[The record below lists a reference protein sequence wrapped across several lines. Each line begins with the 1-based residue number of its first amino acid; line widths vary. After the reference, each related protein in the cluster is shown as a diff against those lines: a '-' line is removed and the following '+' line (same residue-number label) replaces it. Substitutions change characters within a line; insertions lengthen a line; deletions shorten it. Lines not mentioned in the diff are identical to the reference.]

1 MNTKKLIFGI
11 LACLTLMAATAAPYA
26 TDNGEAAG
34 IDKKTINPPAKSK

>member
-26 TDNGEAAG
+26 TADEGMETG
-34 IDKKTINPPAKSK
+34 VKKKYVKK

>member
-26 TDNGEAAG
+26 TADENQELGV
-34 IDKKTINPPAKSK
+34 DKRKVKLPKK

>member
-26 TDNGEAAG
+26 VVDENQEVGV
-34 IDKKTINPPAKSK
+34 DKRTLKPPKK

>member
-26 TDNGEAAG
+26 TADENQEVG
-34 IDKKTINPPAKSK
+34 IDKRKVVKSDQ